1 MPAIWRVVTLQ
12 SVGSRHYDLSGDV
25 VAICQVWPCVTYLR
39 RVLDHV
45 LRTRLASLGAVL
57 IEGPKAC
64 GKTETA
70 RRVAASE
77 VLLDL
82 DAAARA
88 SAEVDPSLVLDGAT
102 PRLIDEWQLV
112 PEIWNQVRRTVDERN
127 APGRFI
133 LTGSAVPADDAT
145 RHVGAGR
152 VARLR
157 MRPMSLFES
166 GHSSGA
172 VSLHAL
178 LAGGSPRAADTGQ
191 TIPTLADRV
200 CIGGWPAFQQLSVS
214 EALVAVSSYLD
225 EIRRVDVS
233 RVDGVKRDPI
243 RMQKLL
249 RAVARNVAT
258 EAAISTLAADTGA
271 DEAGKVGPLTR
282 ETVYDHINALE
293 RLMIIEDQ
301 PPWAPHLRS
310 RSRLRTTP
318 TRHFVD
324 PSLAVA
330 ALGASPQKLLKD
342 LNLFGLLFESL
353 VIRDLRIYG
362 QANDAVVFHYRD
374 NTGLEVD
381 AVVEGR
387 DGRWAG
393 FQVKL
398 GGEKNIDEAAGDLL
412 TFAQRIDTGKSGAPA
427 SLGVIV
433 GSGYGYMR
441 KDGVAVIPIGA
452 LAP

>member
-1 MPAIWRVVTLQ
+1 M
-12 SVGSRHYDLSGDV
+12 
-25 VAICQVWPCVTYLR
+25 TYLSR
-39 RVLDHV
+39 ALDGV
-45 LRTRLASLGAVL
+45 LRARLAALGAVL

-70 RRVAASE
+70 RQIAASE

-82 DAAARA
+82 DATARA
-88 SAEVDPSLVLDGAT
+88 TAEVDPALVLEGAT

-112 PEIWNQVRRTVDERN
+112 PEIWNQVRRTVDERK
-127 APGRFI
+127 APGQFI
-133 LTGSAVPADDAT
+133 LTGSAVPPDDET

-152 VARLR
+152 VSRLR

-166 GHSSGA
+166 GHSSGD
-172 VSLHAL
+172 VSLRAL
-178 LAGGSPRAADTGQ
+178 LDGQPARAADSGQ
-191 TIPTLADRV
+191 TIPSLVDRV
-200 CIGGWPAFQQLSVS
+200 CMGGWPAFRQLSVS

-225 EIRRVDVS
+225 EIRRVDVR
-233 RVDGVKRDPI
+233 RVDGVKRDPV
-243 RMQKLL
+243 RVQKLL
-249 RAVARNVAT
+249 RAVARNIAT
-258 EAAISTLAADTGA
+258 EAAISKLAADTGA
-271 DEAGKVGPLTR
+271 DEADREGPLSR
-282 ETVYDHINALE
+282 DTVYDHLNALE

-301 PPWAPHLRS
+301 SPWAPHLRS
-310 RSRLRTTP
+310 RSRLRATP

-362 QANDAVVFHYRD
+362 QANDAEVFHYRD

-381 AVVEGR
+381 AIVEGR
-387 DGRWAG
+387 DGRWMG
-393 FQVKL
+393 FEVKL
-398 GGEKNIDEAAGDLL
+398 GGEKQIAEAAASLL
-412 TFAQRIDTGKSGAPA
+412 TFAKRIDTAKSGAPA
-427 SLGVIV
+427 CLGVIV
-433 GSGYGYMR
+433 GTGYGYVR
-441 KDGVAVIPIGA
+441 EDGIAVIPIGA